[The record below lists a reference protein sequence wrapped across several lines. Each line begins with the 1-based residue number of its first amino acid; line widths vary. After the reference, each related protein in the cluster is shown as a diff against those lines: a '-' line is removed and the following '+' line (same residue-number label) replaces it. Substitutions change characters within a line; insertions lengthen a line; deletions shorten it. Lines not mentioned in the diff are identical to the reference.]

1 MTCGFRV
8 ERLRNSSC
16 GGVLCGY
23 HRFLRWRFMPPA
35 TPARGG
41 PALGQ
46 LNRHVGPGKMGLHG
60 GVAMK
65 DLVAGA
71 DEEIGRVGLL
81 EFRLP
86 PRLKLSL
93 LRLGE
98 CAGTPER
105 RALHVVR
112 RTDAIPL
119 EFVKTG
125 RPATVAAPQP
135 HHDGAAR

>member
-16 GGVLCGY
+16 GGVLFGY
-23 HRFLRWRFMPPA
+23 RRFLRWRFMPPA

-65 DLVAGA
+65 NLAAGA
-71 DEEIGRVGLL
+71 DEEIGPVRVL
-81 EFRLP
+81 ELP
-86 PRLKLSL
+86 PPLGLEL
-93 LRLGE
+93 GALRFGE
-98 CAGTPER
+98 HAGR
-105 RALHVVR
+105 HKVLRSR
-112 RTDAIPL
+112 S
-119 EFVKTG
+119 
-125 RPATVAAPQP
+125 
-135 HHDGAAR
+135 